1 MEHSPSQALLQ
12 LCDISKS
19 FGAKTII
26 NKLNLSIEH
35 GEFLTLLGPSGCGK
49 TTLLR
54 IIAGL
59 ESQDCGQVILSNEN
73 ISQIPAEKRQVNT
86 VFQSYA
92 LFPHMSVLDNVMF
105 GLKMHRVPKKQALS
119 QAIDTL
125 KMVKLSEYHDHF
137 PNELSGGQQ
146 QRVAIARAIVNRPKI
161 LLLDEPLSALDYKLR
176 QEMQLEL
183 KRLQRQLDIT
193 FIFVTHDQEEALSMS
208 DRIVVLKD
216 GCIQQIGTPK
226 EIYETPSNLFVAKFI
241 GQTNIFQATIVN
253 LKENNVYQ
261 ATIAGKNVDIYSE
274 TELSPEQNVHIILRP
289 EDIRINEVTKQHESS
304 MLMGTIIDLTYKGMT
319 LDSVIEMDN
328 GDKVLISEFFDEDDP
343 DTEHTIGQ
351 RVEVSWVP
359 SWEVVLTN
367 AAI

>member
-1 MEHSPSQALLQ
+1 
-12 LCDISKS
+12 
-19 FGAKTII
+19 
-26 NKLNLSIEH
+26 
-35 GEFLTLLGPSGCGK
+35 
-49 TTLLR
+49 
-54 IIAGL
+54 
-59 ESQDCGQVILSNEN
+59 
-73 ISQIPAEKRQVNT
+73 
-86 VFQSYA
+86 
-92 LFPHMSVLDNVMF
+92 
-105 GLKMHRVPKKQALS
+105 
-119 QAIDTL
+119 
-125 KMVKLSEYHDHF
+125 
-137 PNELSGGQQ
+137 
-146 QRVAIARAIVNRPKI
+146 
-161 LLLDEPLSALDYKLR
+161 
-176 QEMQLEL
+176 
-183 KRLQRQLDIT
+183 
-193 FIFVTHDQEEALSMS
+193 MS

-241 GQTNIFQATIVN
+241 GQTNIFQATIGN

-261 ATIAGKNVDIYSE
+261 ATIAGKNVDVYSE
-274 TELSPEQNVHIILRP
+274 TELSPKQDVHIILRP